1 MTLEELAAATGLTAN
16 DLIGIWDAEAS
27 GSTEPTQKL
36 TAQQLAAAVK
46 GLANLIGASDLDS
59 VPTQGSNNAVK
70 SGGVYTAIQQSTATV
85 DEKLRKS
92 VQYTSTTPIDT
103 GIVVSDNNTL
113 KRVRLYNT
121 SLSMPNGSWVQ
132 VGTLASG
139 AWVMAINGMFRLSTD
154 SNKAFFIGQYF
165 NVRWD
170 INSGIIYVMQT
181 YSSSTLTVSVN
192 LSVDYF

>member
-1 MTLEELAAATGLTAN
+1 MQINQLPASTSLANN
-16 DLIGIWDAEAS
+16 DVLVKETS
-27 GSTEPTQKL
+27 GGTTQKI
-36 TAQQLAAAVK
+36 TGQNMAGSVK
-46 GLANLIGASDLDS
+46 TLANLLGTGDVVNNLTSTATDKPLSAA
-59 VPTQGSNNAVK
+59 QGKALNE
-70 SGGVYTAIQQSTATV
+70 AIQQSTATV

-103 GIVVSDNNTL
+103 GIVVSGSNTL
-113 KRVRLYNT
+113 KRVSLYNT

-132 VGTLASG
+132 VGTLASDT
-139 AWVMAINGMFRLSTD
+139 WVMSINGVFRLSTD
-154 SNKAFFIGQYF
+154 NNKAFFIGQYF